1 MKTAVY
7 APNWVG
13 DAVMAFPFISD
24 IFVETGAP
32 VTIICKS
39 WVAPVF
45 EHHPMVSEIISFGI
59 EDMSGTINLRKSGKK
74 LKPLEIESIYL
85 LSDSFRSAFLAWHSG
100 AKNRIGFK
108 AQGRSFLLT
117 ESKPKPNHTEHRSE
131 RYRYLGSGTS
141 GGGSGSKGISL
152 SESEKVWSAN
162 ELDKLG
168 ISSAIGLCPFSV
180 AESRTFPNELILD
193 ICRSIQKPLLIFGG
207 ENDREKAAALLNQLD
222 GKDVKSICGEYN
234 LRKSI
239 ALLSRCSGVIASDSG
254 LGHIAANL
262 GLPTVSVFGAGKKE
276 ETRPLGGK
284 TAVLDAEVSCSP
296 CLKNDCEN
304 RENPLDCLKQIS
316 TEEIL
321 SALDSLQ

>member
-24 IFVETGAP
+24 ICAETGAP

-45 EHHPMVSEIISFGI
+45 ENHPDISEIVSFSS
-59 EDMSGTINLRKSGKK
+59 EDLSGPFNIRKSGKR
-74 LKPLEIESIYL
+74 LKDQNIDSIYL
-85 LSDSFRSAFLAWHSG
+85 LSDSFRSALLAWKSG
-100 AKNRIGFK
+100 AKNRIGYK
-108 AQGRSFLLT
+108 SQGRSFLLT
-117 ESKPKPNHTEHRSE
+117 DAKRQPDQSHHRSE
-131 RYRYLGSGTS
+131 RYRYLGNGNSGKKS
-141 GGGSGSKGISL
+141 ENAGIAL
-152 SESEKVWSAN
+152 AESEMQWSAN
-162 ELDKLG
+162 ELQKLG
-168 ISSAIGLCPFSV
+168 MPSAIGLCPFSV

-222 GKDVKSICGEYN
+222 GKDVKSICGEYD

-239 ALLSRCSGVIASDSG
+239 AILSQCSGVLAADSG
-254 LGHIAANL
+254 LGHIAANV
-262 GLPTVSVFGAGKKE
+262 GVPTVSVFGAGKRE
-276 ETRPLGGK
+276 ETKPLGER

-296 CLKNDCEN
+296 CLKNVCEN
-304 RENPLDCLKQIS
+304 REKPLDCLKQIS
-316 TEEIL
+316 AEKIV
-321 SALDSLQ
+321 SALKSL